1 MGIRSTLSTQSS
13 LERLVDR
20 VRSAIDG
27 SEPTASEADDR
38 AEDESRVDAPGNLFH
53 CSACGTVYI
62 ADEKQFCPTCETEVE
77 QVRSTLACRQSAAGS
92 SGSDSDF
99 GSDSGFDSDSVAVP
113 DPNS

>member
-1 MGIRSTLSTQSS
+1 MGIRATLSNQSS

-27 SEPTASEADDR
+27 SERTPAE
-38 AEDESRVDAPGNLFH
+38 AEDQAEAEGQVDAPGNLFH
-53 CSACGTVYI
+53 CSTCGTVYI

-77 QVRSTLACRQSAAGS
+77 QVRSTLACRQSSGS
-92 SGSDSDF
+92 SGSDTDF
-99 GSDSGFDSDSVAVP
+99 GSEAGFDSDSVAVP